1 MAGVKTAIS
10 VEKKLFEQVNQLA
23 KEKHISRSRL
33 FVLAVVDYLQKY
45 ENQKLL
51 AKINAAYDD
60 LPSDEE
66 LKVSQAMKKK
76 QSRTVQTDQW

>member
-10 VEKKLFEQVNQLA
+10 VEKTLFEQVNQLA
-23 KEKHISRSRL
+23 KEMHVSRSRL
-33 FVLAVVDYLQKY
+33 FVIAVTDYLKKC

-60 LPSDEE
+60 FPNVEE
-66 LKVSQAMKKK
+66 LRISQAMKKK
-76 QSRTVQTDQW
+76 QRKKLQTDQW